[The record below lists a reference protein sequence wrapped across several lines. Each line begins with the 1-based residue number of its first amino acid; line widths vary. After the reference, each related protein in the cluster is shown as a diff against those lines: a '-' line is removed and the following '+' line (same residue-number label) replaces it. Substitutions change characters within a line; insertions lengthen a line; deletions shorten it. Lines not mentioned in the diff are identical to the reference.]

1 MKARTRIIAASHRA
15 RASRRQMRVWADAQ
29 APIAVRP
36 TTEPTDAEPAQF
48 DMLDQ
53 AEHQGSDDQD
63 RRR

>member
-1 MKARTRIIAASHRA
+1 MAAWRN
-15 RASRRQMRVWADAQ
+15 AQ